1 MADEA
6 SRPLLDEEGRSSSD
20 LTPGAHQQHRSFVL
34 SSESTPLLRRD
45 DHFTLSSRSESTQ
58 SQSHTT
64 FHGTE
69 SRQSVA
75 FGTEARSSRSGQR
88 SYRSG
93 ERSSGTDGIAFGAD
107 GIVSETGEASN
118 STEERSHG
126 IQEQSFGSQEQ
137 SYGSQDRSYGTL
149 EGTYETGETSR
160 GAGERS
166 YETEDRQSISPSI
179 VSHEGG
185 FSNAPVKKSRVRWPT
200 IISLALLT
208 TGVLAILVCAFA
220 APAVMKEYGQGAAVF
235 KPGTLSIDSTTPD
248 GVRAR
253 VQGEFVMDSSRIQ
266 SASIRNIGRFMTWI
280 AKEVETGESEL
291 EVYLPEYGNVLI
303 GNATIPN
310 IKLNIRNGHHNK
322 IDVLT
327 DLTAGDVKGIH
338 AIAMDW
344 VEGRLDRLRVRGKAT
359 LHLKSGLI
367 GLGTQVITDTVT
379 FEGGYILQLSII
391 RLTNLEVEQDF
402 PPLPDIKV
410 VQLNVHDGENRT
422 MEVDA
427 SLNAMLHS
435 PVSLT
440 IPALGFEILVP
451 NCSPGDPY
459 ILAANAETGAI
470 NIERNEV
477 TNVNFTGVVKRLPDE
492 LVTACPGEEASP
504 LDFLVS
510 SYIKGLE
517 TTLYIRGADAPSS
530 SEAPDWMVDLL
541 RSVTI
546 PLPFTNTALDNLVK
560 NFTMSDTHFSLPNPF
575 AEPGSPDAQPTVSG
589 VVNVL
594 ISLPEEMNLSVEVP
608 RVRAL
613 TDVYYLG
620 EQLGNLNI
628 DKWQDANSTIVEDI
642 DGDSALLVKFDIED
656 APLQVTDNDLL
667 SKLVQDMLFG
677 SKAII
682 LHVAAN
688 VDAKVSTGLGRF
700 AIRGIPADGDV
711 PVNIPSGNS
720 IEHLNPQIVS
730 LEVGETNQSS
740 LSMLTVVNF
749 TNPTEYSATVPFA
762 DARVLYN
769 GTAVG
774 HVVARN
780 LSLVPGN
787 NTNAS
792 IEVWWNPLG
801 NGGFNG
807 IEAGRA
813 LISSFISGD
822 NTSVTIETYKGSIP
836 ALPELGK
843 ALSSIQFEVP
853 LPKISTPDD
862 DDGDSSDSS
871 HPHFIQDATVHI
883 WSSTADF
890 TLFSPLTST
899 TIGITSIHA
908 IAFYDE
914 NKPVG
919 RINYNETFNV
929 LPGLSQSPHLP
940 VDLVLGGG
948 AYDALRRALG
958 QSLAMDTVAK
968 VGIKVGDYEDH
979 VVYRGKGIEAKV
991 RF

>member
-6 SRPLLDEEGRSSSD
+6 SRPLLDEGDRASSD
-20 LTPGAHQQHRSFVL
+20 LTPGVHHQHRSFVL

-45 DHFTLSSRSESTQ
+45 DHFTLSSRSESNQ

-75 FGTEARSSRSGQR
+75 FGTEERSSRSGQR
-88 SYRSG
+88 SFRSG
-93 ERSSGTDGIAFGAD
+93 ERSFGTDEITAGA
-107 GIVSETGEASN
+107 GEASN
-118 STEERSHG
+118 STEERSYG
-126 IQEQSFGSQEQ
+126 IQEQSYGSQEQ

-149 EGTYETGETSR
+149 EGTHETGERSHGT
-160 GAGERS
+160 GERS
-166 YETEDRQSISPSI
+166 YEAEDRESISPSI

-185 FSNAPVKKSRVRWPT
+185 FSNAPVQKSRVRWPT
-200 IISLALLT
+200 IISLALLI
-208 TGVLAILVCAFA
+208 TGVLAILACAFA
-220 APAVMKEYGQGAAVF
+220 APAVVKEYGHEAAVF

-280 AKEVETGESEL
+280 AREIETGESEV

-322 IDVLT
+322 IDVLA

-344 VEGRLDRLRVRGKAT
+344 IEGRLDRLRVRGKAT

-379 FEGGYILQLSII
+379 FE
-391 RLTNLEVEQDF
+391 EQDF

-422 MEVDA
+422 LEVDA

-440 IPALGFEILVP
+440 VPALGFEILVP

-459 ILAANAETGAI
+459 ILAANAETSAI
-470 NIERNEV
+470 NIERNQI
-477 TNVNFTGVVKRLPDE
+477 TNVKFTGVVKRLPDE

-510 SYIKGLE
+510 NYIKGLE
-517 TTLYIRGADAPSS
+517 TTIYVRGADAPPS
-530 SEAPDWMVDLL
+530 SEAPEWMVDLL

-560 NFTMSDTHFSLPNPF
+560 NFTMADTHFSLPNPF

-594 ISLPEEMNLSVEVP
+594 IALPEEMNLSVEVP

-620 EQLGNLNI
+620 KQLGNLNI
-628 DKWQDANSTIVEDI
+628 DKWQDANSTIVEDT
-642 DGDSALLVKFDIED
+642 DGASALLVKFDIED
-656 APLQVTDNDLL
+656 APLEVTDNDLL

-720 IEHLNPQIVS
+720 IAHLSPQIVS
-730 LEVGETNQSS
+730 LEVGETTQSS

-749 TNPTEYSATVPFA
+749 TNPTEYSATIPFA

-774 HVVARN
+774 HVIARN
-780 LSLVPGN
+780 LSLVSGN

-792 IEVWWNPLG
+792 IEVLWNPLG
-801 NGGFNG
+801 NGGLHG

-822 NTSVTIETYKGSIP
+822 NTSVTIETYAGSIP

-853 LPKISTPDD
+853 LPRISTPGDK

-871 HPHFIQDATVHI
+871 GPHFIKDATVHI

-899 TIGITSIHA
+899 TIGISSIHA
-908 IAFYDE
+908 IAFYEE

-919 RINYNETFNV
+919 RINYNEAFNV
-929 LPGLSQSPHLP
+929 TPGLSETPHLP

-968 VGIKVGDYEDH
+968 VGIKLDHYEDH